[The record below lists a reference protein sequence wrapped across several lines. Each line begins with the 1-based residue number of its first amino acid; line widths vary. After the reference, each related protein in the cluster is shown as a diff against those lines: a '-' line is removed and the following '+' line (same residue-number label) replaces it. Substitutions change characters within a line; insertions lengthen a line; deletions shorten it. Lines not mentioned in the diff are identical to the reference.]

1 MIRETIPS
9 TSIHMIVYEVLKDC
23 HSRGTL
29 STKYCNIETYV
40 NVLTTIPDE
49 TDMSFY
55 PLIPMSI
62 WSFKKAIEDKKF
74 AYKDAKGSEMLTFS
88 VSSEMMLKRLN
99 WHHGCWSDMQKSLI
113 NSSIISLVKDRSYNS
128 SNPHARIYQFT
139 DDFIDMM
146 VEKMKE
152 VDFASL
158 INSDLYIKA
167 NILNTQKDYLSDA
180 EIDRIIREEDD
191 GRYKD
196 LGVPFKMS
204 LAEAKM
210 QMWMSR
216 IVPFSGGGK
225 NANSKAIDDIVTF
238 DDSGQNYKSTEKFSK
253 LYSYISF
260 FSGVRY
266 AKDKGQNRRIY
277 SSFSNLPYEFRDIL
291 GMRYNG
297 RLVQLKEIDLR
308 ATFPT
313 MLANLLY
320 RVNPRDRNIVKFYNK
335 MTQKNYDLYNEM
347 VKKVDEA
354 GMTLKM
360 FDKGAGYVREY
371 ENNRSEM
378 KKFVQKL
385 IFNASNKPNP
395 IESLFEAEYPVVDG
409 FLKLFRFTAA
419 QVEKAQQTLNVL
431 RSRKWKKF
439 GQVFPWVIDYL
450 ERYETIDIEERMKGS
465 TIMSRMLEQLETEI
479 FKYVFESDWSG
490 YLGIL
495 HDSLWFP
502 DGMKK
507 EVFAAIEKRM
517 RELGYKQMVFHY
529 APLPKGEMTVVIK
542 T

>member
-9 TSIHMIVYEVLKDC
+9 ASIHKIVYEVLKDC

-40 NVLTTIPDE
+40 NVLTSIPDE

-62 WSFKKAIEDKKF
+62 WSFKKAIDDKKF
-74 AYKDAKGSEMLTFS
+74 VYKDVKGSELLTFS
-88 VSSEMMLKRLN
+88 VSSEMMCKRLN
-99 WHHGCWSDMQKSLI
+99 GHHGCWSEMQKSLI
-113 NSSIISLVKDRSYNS
+113 NSNIISLVKDRSYNS
-128 SNPHARIYQFT
+128 SNTHARIYQFT

-146 VEKMKE
+146 IEKMKE

-158 INSDLYIKA
+158 INSDLYIKT
-167 NILNTQKDYLSDA
+167 NILNTRGNYLSDD
-180 EIDRIIREEDD
+180 EIDRIMQEEDD

-196 LGVPFKMS
+196 LPVPFKMN

-210 QMWMSR
+210 EMWMSR
-216 IVPFSGGGK
+216 IVPFGGK
-225 NANSKAIDDIVTF
+225 STNSKAIDDIVTF
-238 DDSGQNYKSTEKFSK
+238 DDSEQNYKKTEKFGR

-260 FSGVRY
+260 FSGVRFV
-266 AKDKGQNRRIY
+266 KDKGPNRRIY
-277 SSFSNLPYEFRDIL
+277 SSFTNLPHEFRDIL

-320 RVNPRDRNIVKFYNK
+320 RVNPSDRNIVKFYNK

-347 VKKVDEA
+347 MKKVDES

-360 FDKGAGYVREY
+360 FDKDAGYVREY
-371 ENNRSEM
+371 ENNRSVM

-385 IFNASNKPNP
+385 IFNASNKTNP
-395 IESLFEAEYPVVDG
+395 IETFFEAEYPVVDG
-409 FLKLFRFTAA
+409 FLKLFRFTEA
-419 QVEKAQQTLNVL
+419 QAEKAQQTLNVL
-431 RSRKWKKF
+431 KSRKWKKF
-439 GQVFPWVIDYL
+439 GQLFPWVIDYL

-529 APLPKGEMTVVIK
+529 APIPTGEMTVVIK